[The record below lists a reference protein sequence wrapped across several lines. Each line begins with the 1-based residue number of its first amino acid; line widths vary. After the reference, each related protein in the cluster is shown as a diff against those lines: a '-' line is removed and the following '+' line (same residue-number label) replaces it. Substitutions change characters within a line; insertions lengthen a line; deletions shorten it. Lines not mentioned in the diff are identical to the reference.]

1 MVLLKSC
8 MFFFCDEIKELF
20 VNSFRTALE
29 KKELSNSQKQ
39 AITKLKN
46 DRDKRFI
53 KNLRPISL
61 LNVDYKKIAKGLA
74 ARLKYILPKIISSKQ
89 SAYVKNRFIREIG
102 RLISDTTKVAYLVNI
117 ETISL
122 PWMLKKL
129 LIL

>member
-1 MVLLKSC
+1 M
-8 MFFFCDEIKELF
+8 
-20 VNSFRTALE
+20 
-29 KKELSNSQKQ
+29 
-39 AITKLKN
+39 
-46 DRDKRFI
+46 
-53 KNLRPISL
+53 RPISL